1 MANVGFLSWVK
12 KRNTIIWLMA
22 ACLFGVLNYLF
33 IRKFGYSRFVVSGYD
48 AFMLGTVSDFFYNL
62 HPTIRHSLLDLL
74 ISPLAI
80 IKTILEPIGNFTMQL
95 LALMLCAC
103 NATTFVY
110 MFKIGEEL
118 IGLKWYDALL
128 ISILYYSLGYTML
141 VAFTPESYPLSMMM
155 LVISLYLFGR
165 SLIKGYNLS
174 VVKRIALFVITAGIT
189 TTNGIKIL
197 LMDCFGRGN
206 LKRYLPFFIKACLVF
221 CVIAG
226 TVYVGEKVLSK
237 RIEKPVVSSFVE
249 KTTINNNI
257 GFDRHSNHSK
267 KENKSFGFM
276 DFFGFDIPFSQSVTD
291 NLLGE
296 TFVLH
301 EDHCLE
307 DPSQTRPLFV
317 EYSSTYDRVLQ
328 LAVLLLFAAGIVYG
342 RKSQLLRMALLT
354 ITVDIFLHLVLR
366 WALNEVYIMGPH
378 WLYVIPVA
386 IAALFQ
392 AKKNVPIRICV
403 IIVTVALIV
412 HNGSL
417 VINYLL

>member
-1 MANVGFLSWVK
+1 MG
-12 KRNTIIWLMA
+12 
-22 ACLFGVLNYLF
+22 
-33 IRKFGYSRFVVSGYD
+33 
-48 AFMLGTVSDFFYNL
+48 
-62 HPTIRHSLLDLL
+62 
-74 ISPLAI
+74 
-80 IKTILEPIGNFTMQL
+80 
-95 LALMLCAC
+95 
-103 NATTFVY
+103 
-110 MFKIGEEL
+110 
-118 IGLKWYDALL
+118 
-128 ISILYYSLGYTML
+128 
-141 VAFTPESYPLSMMM
+141 
-155 LVISLYLFGR
+155 
-165 SLIKGYNLS
+165 
-174 VVKRIALFVITAGIT
+174 
-189 TTNGIKIL
+189 
-197 LMDCFGRGN
+197 
-206 LKRYLPFFIKACLVF
+206 
-221 CVIAG
+221 
-226 TVYVGEKVLSK
+226 
-237 RIEKPVVSSFVE
+237 
-249 KTTINNNI
+249 
-257 GFDRHSNHSK
+257 
-267 KENKSFGFM
+267 
-276 DFFGFDIPFSQSVTD
+276 FFGFDIPFSQSVTD

-317 EYSSTYDRVLQ
+317 EYSSPYDRVLQ

-392 AKKNVPIRICV
+392 AKKYVPIRICV